1 MSPVYQTN
9 EWDDEKCQVRVQEC
23 LDLSTEPTLSNSLVC
38 GDAISQTWPAGALL
52 CANRSVQWRY
62 ESSIRRVPGAS
73 HSQAVLVEVPGS
85 TLYVAG
91 QGDVTGDFEIQAR
104 KAWTQIEVLLNE
116 AGMTLT
122 DVVKV
127 TGYVVDRNY
136 VSAYR
141 AVFLEVMGEVRPAST
156 LVICDLVHPA
166 MLVEIEIVATKN

>member
-1 MSPVYQTN
+1 MA
-9 EWDDEKCQVRVQEC
+9 VRK
-23 LDLSTEPTLSNSLVC
+23 LDPEGV
-38 GDAISQTWPAGALL
+38 
-52 CANRSVQWRY
+52 
-62 ESSIRRVPGAS
+62 RRFA
-73 HSQAVLVEVPGS
+73 HFSQAVFVEVPGP

-141 AVFLEVMGEVRPAST
+141 AVFLEVMGEVLS
-156 LVICDLVHPA
+156 LIH
-166 MLVEIEIVATKN
+166 I

>member
-1 MSPVYQTN
+1 MINSSR
-9 EWDDEKCQVRVQEC
+9 RVG
-23 LDLSTEPTLSNSLVC
+23 NFFSLRL
-38 GDAISQTWPAGALL
+38 AALL
-52 CANRSVQWRY
+52 SKQERAWRY
-62 ESSIRRVPGAS
+62 ESSIQWVPLRFP
-73 HSQAVLVEVPGS
+73 HFSQAVLVEVPGP

-91 QGDVTGDFEIQAR
+91 QGDLYGDFETQAR
-104 KAWTQIEVLLNE
+104 KAWTQIEVLLKE
-116 AGMTLT
+116 AAMTLT

>member
-1 MSPVYQTN
+1 MRSAKHGRRAPFVCKQ
-9 EWDDEKCQVRVQEC
+9 EREVAVRK
-23 LDLSTEPTLSNSLVC
+23 LDPEGV
-38 GDAISQTWPAGALL
+38 
-52 CANRSVQWRY
+52 
-62 ESSIRRVPGAS
+62 RRFA
-73 HSQAVLVEVPGS
+73 HFSQAVLVEVPGP

-127 TGYVVDRNY
+127 TGYVVDRNH

>member
-1 MSPVYQTN
+1 MA
-9 EWDDEKCQVRVQEC
+9 VRK
-23 LDLSTEPTLSNSLVC
+23 LDPE
-38 GDAISQTWPAGALL
+38 GA
-52 CANRSVQWRY
+52 
-62 ESSIRRVPGAS
+62 RRFA
-73 HSQAVLVEVPGS
+73 HFSQAVLVEVPGP

-156 LVICDLVHPA
+156 LVICDLVRPA

>member
-1 MSPVYQTN
+1 MRSAKHGRRAPFCVQT
-9 EWDDEKCQVRVQEC
+9 
-23 LDLSTEPTLSNSLVC
+23 
-38 GDAISQTWPAGALL
+38 GA
-52 CANRSVQWRY
+52 CSGGTKARSGGA
-62 ESSIRRVPGAS
+62 RRFA
-73 HSQAVLVEVPGS
+73 HFSQAVLVEVPGP